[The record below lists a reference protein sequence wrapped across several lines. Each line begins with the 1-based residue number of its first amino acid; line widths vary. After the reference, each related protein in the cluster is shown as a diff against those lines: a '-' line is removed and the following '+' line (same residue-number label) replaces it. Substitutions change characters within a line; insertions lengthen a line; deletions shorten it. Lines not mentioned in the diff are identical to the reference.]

1 MASALVISDL
11 LMSLDGNPPSAT
23 SKFGIAQKSY
33 SNRLWRQFQKLKDV
47 VSRIPISRPLVQ
59 PLTKSYTYPYIP
71 NSKLEIKKAMMKDI
85 SIEDIDKLY
94 SDVPERFMLKRR
106 LNLPHP
112 TSEYA
117 VKHHVESLL
126 AKNKTSRDMLVFLGA
141 GCWPHYIPAVVENIL
156 QRTELL
162 TSYTPYQPE
171 ISQGMLQLL
180 FEYQSMICELTG
192 MEMANSSLY
201 DWASALG
208 EAARMAMRLTN
219 RQEILVSR
227 IIHPERYAT
236 LETYIE
242 PAGMCARKVDYEGT
256 TGQLSLED
264 LKTKISN
271 KTAAVYIE
279 NPSYLGFVETQG
291 EEIAKIAHDNGAL
304 FIVGI
309 DPISLGLLKPPGSY
323 GADIVIGEG
332 QPLGNNMNFGG
343 PLLGI
348 FACRDS
354 TAMIRQMPG
363 RIIGMTTTQDKSA
376 KGFCMVLQTREQHI
390 RRQKATS
397 NICTNQSLCAA
408 ASAIYLTLLG
418 PNGLKELG
426 EAIVLKSHYAMK
438 RLSEIEGIK
447 TPVFQSFHFQEFTV
461 NLVNRRVG
469 DVHERLLRCNVHGG
483 KDVSEEFPEMGQT
496 ALYCVT
502 ETHSKENIDTLAD
515 SLDEILRGRGVS

>member
-1 MASALVISDL
+1 
-11 LMSLDGNPPSAT
+11 
-23 SKFGIAQKSY
+23 
-33 SNRLWRQFQKLKDV
+33 
-47 VSRIPISRPLVQ
+47 VQ
-59 PLTKSYTYPYIP
+59 PLTESYTHPYIP
-71 NSKLEIKKAMMKDI
+71 NSKPEIKKAMMKDI
-85 SIEDIDKLY
+85 GIENIDKLY
-94 SDVPERFMLKRR
+94 SDIPERFILKRR

-117 VKHHVESLL
+117 VKRHVESLL
-126 AKNKTSRDMLVFLGA
+126 AKNKTSQDMPVFLGA
-141 GCWPHYIPAVVENIL
+141 GCWPHYVPAVVKNII

-162 TSYTPYQPE
+162 TSYTPYQSE

-192 MEMANSSLY
+192 MEVANSSLY

-219 RQEILVSR
+219 RQEILVPR

-236 LETYIE
+236 LEMYIRS
-242 PAGMCARKVDYEGT
+242 AGMWAQKVDYERAI
-256 TGQLSLED
+256 GQLSLED
-264 LKTKISN
+264 LETKISD

-291 EEIAKIAHDNGAL
+291 EDVAEIAHDHGAL
-304 FIVGI
+304 FVVGF

-323 GADIVIGEG
+323 GADIAIGEG
-332 QPLGNNMNFGG
+332 QPLGNDMNFGG
-343 PLLGI
+343 PLLGV
-348 FACRDS
+348 FACRDDM
-354 TAMIRQMPG
+354 AMIRQMPG
-363 RIIGMTTTQDKSA
+363 RIIGMTNTKDKNA

-397 NICTNQSLCAA
+397 NVCTNQSLCAA

-447 TPVFQSFHFQEFTV
+447 TPIFQSFHFQEFTINFV
-461 NLVNRRVG
+461 KRRVG
-469 DVHERLLRCNVHGG
+469 DIHERLLIHNVHGG
-483 KDVSEEFPEMGQT
+483 KNVSKEFPEIGQT

-502 ETHSKENIDTLAD
+502 EMHSKEDIDTLAD
-515 SLDEILRGRGVS
+515 SLEEILRGSVS